1 MTTPL
6 GRIEVVGVPLDL
18 GAGLRGVDVGPSA
31 IRHAGLLARLRALG
45 YQVSDAGNLAA
56 AVADSIDEGN
66 PRARFASAVAET
78 CRSLR
83 HCVVRTIRDNAT
95 PVILGGDHSIAAG
108 TLAGL
113 LDARPE
119 VRVLWLDA
127 HGDLNTPLTTLSG
140 NVHGMP
146 LGAALGEAPNLFS
159 GLDWDQRALPSDRVA
174 IIGLRS
180 LDPGERAL
188 IKRRGIRVYTMT
200 DVDRFGIFDVVQR
213 ALDYL
218 HPEPDQLHLSLDLDV
233 VDPDAAPGV
242 GTPVAGGVTIR
253 EAHLAMEMIA
263 QTGTLGSLEA
273 VEVNAFR
280 DTENKTGRLAADL
293 ILSAFGQTIL

>member
-1 MTTPL
+1 MTTESN
-6 GRIEVVGVPLDL
+6 RIEVVGVPLDL

-31 IRHAGLLARLRALG
+31 MRLAGLLPRLRDLG
-45 YQVSDAGNLAA
+45 YEVCDAGNLPV

-66 PRARFASAVAET
+66 PKARYARTVAEV
-78 CRSLR
+78 CRTLR
-83 HCVVRTIRDNAT
+83 ASVSQTIRGGAR

-113 LDARPE
+113 LDERPDL
-119 VRVLWLDA
+119 RVLWLDA
-127 HGDLNTPLTTLSG
+127 HGDMNTPETTPSG

-146 LGAALGEAPNLFS
+146 LAAALGEASDVFP
-159 GLDWDQRALPSDRVA
+159 GLGWDQRSLDATRIVL
-174 IIGLRS
+174 IGLRS

-188 IKRRGIRVYTMT
+188 IRRRGIRVYTMA
-200 DVDRFGIFDVVQR
+200 DIDRHGMHSVMER

-218 HPEPDQLHLSLDLDV
+218 HPSAQQLHLSLDLDV

-242 GTPVAGGVTIR
+242 GTPESGGITVR
-253 EAHLAMEMIA
+253 EAHLAMEMLA
-263 QTGTLGSLEA
+263 QTGFLGSLEA

-280 DTENKTGRLAADL
+280 DTANKTGLLATDL

>member
-1 MTTPL
+1 MTTESN
-6 GRIEVVGVPLDL
+6 RIEVVGVPLDL

-31 IRHAGLLARLRALG
+31 MRLAGLLPRLRGLG
-45 YQVSDAGNLAA
+45 YEVCDAGNLSV

-66 PRARFASAVAET
+66 PKARYARTVAEV
-78 CRSLR
+78 CRALR
-83 HCVVRTIRDNAT
+83 ASVSQTIRSGAR

-113 LDARPE
+113 LDERPE
-119 VRVLWLDA
+119 LRVLWLDA
-127 HGDLNTPLTTLSG
+127 HGDMNTPETTPSG

-146 LGAALGEAPNLFS
+146 LAAALGEAPDVFPDL
-159 GLDWDQRALPSDRVA
+159 GWDQRSLDAERIAL
-174 IIGLRS
+174 IGLRS
-180 LDPGERAL
+180 LDSGEREL
-188 IKRRGIRVYTMT
+188 IRRRGIRVYTMA
-200 DVDRFGIFDVVQR
+200 DIDRHGMHNVMER

-218 HPEPDQLHLSLDLDV
+218 HPSAQQLHLSLDLDV

-242 GTPVAGGVTIR
+242 GTPESGGITVR
-253 EAHLAMEMIA
+253 EAHLAMEMLA
-263 QTGTLGSLEA
+263 QTGFLGSLEA

-280 DTENKTGRLAADL
+280 DTANKTGILATDL

>member
-1 MTTPL
+1 MTTESN
-6 GRIEVVGVPLDL
+6 RIEVVGVPLDL

-31 IRHAGLLARLRALG
+31 MRLAGLLPRLRDLG
-45 YQVSDAGNLAA
+45 FEVCDAGNLPA
-56 AVADSIDEGN
+56 AVADSIEEGN
-66 PRARFASAVAET
+66 PRARYAGAVAEV
-78 CRSLR
+78 CQVLR
-83 HCVVRTIRDNAT
+83 ARVSQTLRDSTT

-113 LDARPE
+113 LDERPPL
-119 VRVLWLDA
+119 RVLWLDA
-127 HGDLNTPLTTLSG
+127 HGDMNTPDTTPSG

-146 LGAALGEAPNLFS
+146 LAAVLGEAPKVFP
-159 GLDWDQRALPSDRVA
+159 GLDWDRRSLGADRIVL
-174 IIGLRS
+174 IGLRS

-188 IKRRGIRVYTMT
+188 IKRRGIRVYTMA
-200 DVDRFGIFDVVQR
+200 DIDRHGMHNVVER

-218 HPEPDQLHLSLDLDV
+218 HPTSRQLHLSLDLDV

-242 GTPVAGGVTIR
+242 GTPVSGGITIR

-263 QTGTLGSLEA
+263 QTGFLGSLEA

-280 DTENKTGRLAADL
+280 DTANKTGRLATDL